1 MAEDIRN
8 RRLSTELENINKID
22 KNKFG
27 IERRQNILEDGIVLN
42 VTFNLKHHP
51 YNPKLLTDRSELSL
65 VKESEDD
72 EEQEEDKEAESEF
85 SDDEPVDECEDK
97 EYEFDLIVPKKFP
110 FVFPEVRARW
120 DFSIPSLMDERDLLE
135 DLLGKTWHPFII
147 LKDIIERL
155 PQYVYKIKKRQ
166 KENTLYYK
174 WEPKFVLNSIYDL
187 TNFKENNDVCKAFA
201 CKMIDDEE
209 MVVSRKKKKTEEIKR
224 LQRDAQEHRDVHPE
238 GNMDWIDRVDDERFN
253 KNIVIVS
260 DNAFLLFERP
270 PFEEKESN
278 DTQIEGYPID
288 QLKFSMGK
296 LILWGT
302 ITSIEQLKRN
312 MEFKDNISIVWSR
325 PVKNEDEFDFSEDPN
340 EDLEEDAKD
349 EEEPLEKVYETR
361 LQFPESDDF
370 MMVVLDKMNKIE
382 QNTNQLK
389 KKKILSM
396 EVTWH
401 SVKHKNIK
409 SLEHEIQ
416 VFEKEFDEKQTKELA
431 QDLMELY
438 RKAVEYYSA
447 INDDKYKAIMAKD
460 RQLIA
465 FLAQE

>member
-8 RRLSTELENINKID
+8 RRLHTELENIKKID
-22 KNKFG
+22 KAKFT
-27 IERRQNILEDGIVLN
+27 IRQRQNMLDDGIVLN
-42 VTFNLKHHP
+42 VIFNLKHHP

-72 EEQEEDKEAESEF
+72 EEHEEDKDAQSEF
-85 SDDEPVDECEDK
+85 SDDDPVDECEDR

-110 FVFPEVRARW
+110 FVFPEVRARC

-174 WEPKFVLNSIYDL
+174 WEPKYVLNSIYDL
-187 TNFKENNDVCKAFA
+187 TNFKDNADIWKAFA
-201 CKMIDDEE
+201 CKLIDDEE
-209 MVVSRKKKKTEEIKR
+209 VVVSRKKKKTEEIKR
-224 LQRDAQEHRDVHPE
+224 LQRDAQEHQDVHPE
-238 GNMDWIDRVDDERFN
+238 GNLDWIDRVDDERFN
-253 KNIVIVS
+253 KYIAIVS

-270 PFEEKESN
+270 PFEEKGEN
-278 DTQIEGYPID
+278 DTQIEGYPND

-349 EEEPLEKVYETR
+349 DEEPLEKVYETR
-361 LQFPESDDF
+361 LQLPESDDF

-396 EVTWH
+396 EVSSY

-409 SLEHEIQ
+409 SLEHQIQ
-416 VFEKEFDEKQTKELA
+416 VFEKEFDEKKTKELA

-447 INDDKYKAIMAKD
+447 IDSDQYKIIMEKDKK
-460 RQLIA
+460 LIA
-465 FLAQE
+465 FLTEE